1 MLHLHSG
8 ILLSHKKNEIM
19 LLAQH
24 DHNYRLTSKSDRE
37 KQISHDITYTCN
49 LKYDTNQLIYEIKTD
64 SDIEN
69 RLVTAKGEQEGRSRS
84 LGLADANYHI

>member
-1 MLHLHSG
+1 MLHLYNG
-8 ILLSHKKNEIM
+8 ILLSHKKYEIM
-19 LLAQH
+19 LLAQP
-24 DHNYRLTSKSDRE
+24 DHHYRLTSKLDRE

-69 RLVTAKGEQEGRSRS
+69 RLVTAKGEWEGRSRS
-84 LGLADANYHI
+84 LGLADASYHI